1 MCNDWNKFMD
11 IISVLLFLFS
21 MAYIQLFLSAMK
33 AKKNNNI
40 FPTPKRGKGK
50 QHIFY
55 AEWQNSA
62 KQENHFH
69 YRATMIA
76 VSTLGHS
83 DCFPFIN
90 EFKRF
95 HTIPLNKHISR
106 CLKSQL
112 TYWQPAQNG
121 VLTDLVCQAILV

>member
-1 MCNDWNKFMD
+1 MKWLKQVYGHNLCITIFIFNGVHTAFSVCNE
-11 IISVLLFLFS
+11 S
-21 MAYIQLFLSAMK
+21 
-33 AKKNNNI
+33 KKKKNI

-95 HTIPLNKHISR
+95 HTIPLDKHISR

-112 TYWQPAQNG
+112 TYQQPAQNG

>member
-1 MCNDWNKFMD
+1 
-11 IISVLLFLFS
+11 

-106 CLKSQL
+106 CLKSQSTARPKWRL
-112 TYWQPAQNG
+112 DGPGLSGHSCVIT
-121 VLTDLVCQAILV
+121 CQSSQYKYL